1 MSLSVRKLFV
11 DSRFA
16 VSGDGSAFEY
26 ELPEVVELPH
36 DAVAFVTEFTSV
48 ASWDTVSLNNQCLYV
63 VENTGALYRA
73 RIATIAPGAY
83 DSETLRAR

>member
-16 VSGDGSAFEY
+16 VSGDSSSFSY

-36 DAVAFVTEFTSV
+36 DAVCFVTEFTAV
-48 ASWDTVSLNNQCLYV
+48 CSWDTVSPNNNRFYV
-63 VENTGALYRA
+63 VENTGS
-73 RIATIAPGAY
+73 I
-83 DSETLRAR
+83 

>member
-16 VSGDGSAFEY
+16 VEGDSSSCSY
-26 ELPEVVELPH
+26 KLPEVVELPH

-63 VENTGALYRA
+63 VENTGALHLA
-73 RIATIAPGAY
+73 LIPH
-83 DSETLRAR
+83 